1 MGNRR
6 IVMEMKHIVNFE
18 TWGVL
23 VDTETRLD
31 NIICSLCFPVIKYSG
46 DRINAL
52 FKVLLSR
59 LLLFGSNLS
68 NSSLRKQPTFRDVTI
83 GFPSK

>member
-1 MGNRR
+1 MSNRR
-6 IVMEMKHIVNFE
+6 IVMGMKHIVNFE

-23 VDTETRLD
+23 VDTETRLN
-31 NIICSLCFPVIKYSG
+31 NIICSLCFPLIKFGFNSG

-59 LLLFGSNLS
+59 LLLLGYVKLWTA
-68 NSSLRKQPTFRDVTI
+68 LRKE
-83 GFPSK
+83 K

>member
-18 TWGVL
+18 MWGVL

-59 LLLFGSNLS
+59 LLLLGYEKLWRA
-68 NSSLRKQPTFRDVTI
+68 LRKE
-83 GFPSK
+83 K

>member
-18 TWGVL
+18 MWGVL

-31 NIICSLCFPVIKYSG
+31 KIICSLCFPVIKYSG
-46 DRINAL
+46 DRINTL
-52 FKVLLSR
+52 FKVLFS
-59 LLLFGSNLS
+59 
-68 NSSLRKQPTFRDVTI
+68 
-83 GFPSK
+83 

>member
-18 TWGVL
+18 TWRVL

-31 NIICSLCFPVIKYSG
+31 NIICSLCF
-46 DRINAL
+46 L
-52 FKVLLSR
+52 
-59 LLLFGSNLS
+59 
-68 NSSLRKQPTFRDVTI
+68 
-83 GFPSK
+83 